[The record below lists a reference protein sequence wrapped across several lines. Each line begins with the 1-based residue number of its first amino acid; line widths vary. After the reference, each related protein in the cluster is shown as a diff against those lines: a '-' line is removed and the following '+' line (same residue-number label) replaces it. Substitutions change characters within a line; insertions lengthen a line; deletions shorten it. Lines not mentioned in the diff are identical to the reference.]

1 MEVCMFVYTRVL
13 CIDVSACECIH
24 AYVCVCI
31 HVYCVHMRVGTCV
44 CTCVFMC
51 ACVYMYMYACICYY
65 VSLCTCVH
73 VCIVCVGV
81 YGCTCVCMCVACACT
96 CVQMC
101 AACVCVEG
109 QRHSPL
115 RYHMSFAIIPSKTGK
130 SLRRATQ
137 ASETLRFCLG
147 FRLRDYPRAPPRP
160 QSPGPHHPRQ
170 LGPEAGVA
178 ATQVVGLSGSDWH
191 ISSLGL

>member
-1 MEVCMFVYTRVL
+1 MYM
-13 CIDVSACECIH
+13 
-24 AYVCVCI
+24 CI
-31 HVYCVHMRVGTCV
+31 HVCMCVHVYVCMYMLLCISVYM
-44 CTCVFMC
+44 CTCVYC
-51 ACVYMYMYACICYY
+51 LCGCVWVY
-65 VSLCTCVH
+65 V
-73 VCIVCVGV
+73 
-81 YGCTCVCMCVACACT
+81 CVCMCVACACT

-160 QSPGPHHPRQ
+160 RSPGPHHPRQ

-191 ISSLGL
+191 ISSLGLWGNV

>member
-81 YGCTCVCMCVACACT
+81 YGCTCVC
-96 CVQMC
+96 
-101 AACVCVEG
+101 ACVLHVHARVCRCVLRVSVLRVRGAALLGTTCLSPSFLPKQEKASG
-109 QRHSPL
+109 EPRRPQKPCASVSGSACGITPERRRGRRAPARITHGSSGLKQVWQRHRWL
-115 RYHMSFAIIPSKTGK
+115 VCQGQIGT
-130 SLRRATQ
+130 SLA
-137 ASETLRFCLG
+137 
-147 FRLRDYPRAPPRP
+147 
-160 QSPGPHHPRQ
+160 
-170 LGPEAGVA
+170 
-178 ATQVVGLSGSDWH
+178 
-191 ISSLGL
+191 

>member
-51 ACVYMYMYACICYY
+51 ACVYMYMYACIY
-65 VSLCTCVH
+65 VTTYLCVH

-109 QRHSPL
+109 QRRSPL

>member
-51 ACVYMYMYACICYY
+51 ACVYMYMYACIY
-65 VSLCTCVH
+65 VTTYLCVH

-81 YGCTCVCMCVACACT
+81 YGCTCVC
-96 CVQMC
+96 
-101 AACVCVEG
+101 ACVLHVHARVCRCVLRVSVLRVRGTALLGTTCLSPSFLPKQEKASG
-109 QRHSPL
+109 EPRRPQKPCASVSGSACGITPERRRGRRAPARITHGSSGLKQVWQRHRWL
-115 RYHMSFAIIPSKTGK
+115 VCQGQIGT
-130 SLRRATQ
+130 SLA
-137 ASETLRFCLG
+137 
-147 FRLRDYPRAPPRP
+147 
-160 QSPGPHHPRQ
+160 
-170 LGPEAGVA
+170 
-178 ATQVVGLSGSDWH
+178 
-191 ISSLGL
+191 